1 MKKLFTVIIIL
12 GISMMINAQDVKFG
26 LKGGVNFAS
35 FSGKDVENVDSK
47 TAFHVGVLAEIPLL
61 DKFSLQPELLYSVQG
76 IKENDDNAEFK
87 LNYLQLPLMGKYYVT
102 DEFSLEA
109 GPQVGFL
116 LSAKAKVEG
125 EGEGD
130 IKDDMNKTDFGLNFG
145 LGYTLGNRLNVNA
158 RYNFGLSKIY
168 NKDTFLSDIK
178 AYNSVIQVSVGY
190 IF

>member
-130 IKDDMNKTDFGLNFG
+130 IKDNMNKTDFGLNFG

-168 NKDTFLSDIK
+168 NK
-178 AYNSVIQVSVGY
+178 AYKSVIQVSV
-190 IF
+190 

>member
-130 IKDDMNKTDFGLNFG
+130 IKDNMNKTDFGLNFG

>member
-102 DEFSLEA
+102 DEFSFEA

-130 IKDDMNKTDFGLNFG
+130 IKDNMNKTDFGLNFG

>member
-12 GISMMINAQDVKFG
+12 GISMMIHAQDVKFG
-26 LKGGVNFAS
+26 LKGGVNFAT

-76 IKENDDNAEFK
+76 IKENDDIAEFK
-87 LNYLQLPLMGKYYVT
+87 LNYLQLPLIGKYYVT